1 LHCFAD
7 IDLSILS
14 RVVGPSLISRAIQ
27 KKEAAEKE
35 RNLQHLLLKE
45 VQSEQT
51 AKWWTTASGRTS
63 R

>member
-1 LHCFAD
+1 
-7 IDLSILS
+7 
-14 RVVGPSLISRAIQ
+14 VVGPSLISRAIQ